1 MPISNFLFKVKRTL
15 NKKSKKTDSKY
26 NQKII
31 EKKDFNNRLKNMINS
46 EQPFAI
52 SRIGATEL
60 DCIFNYENFS
70 KFNSRNKEMMQN
82 NAGFFPSNDNNLKKF
97 YSLYIKDIND
107 IDIFGYWKNTGED
120 TIFNKYGNFD
130 LKITELKN
138 IEPYYHENPWT
149 LSLEGKNVL
158 VIHPFNKTIN
168 LQYEKRDH
176 LFKVPTLPSFN
187 LISYS
192 PPQTI
197 GGESSQ
203 YSSWFDALE
212 NTLNEIDKIEF
223 DIALIGAGAYGL
235 PIAAHIKRSNKQAI
249 HFGGSL
255 QILFGI
261 KGKRWDEHP
270 YISGLYNDK
279 WVRPMDI
286 EKPTNFK
293 NVEKG
298 CYW

>member
-1 MPISNFLFKVKRTL
+1 MPISNFLFRVKNTI
-15 NKKSKKTDSKY
+15 NKKSKKTKEKYIQKMVDKQEFNDKLKHMIISK
-26 NQKII
+26 
-31 EKKDFNNRLKNMINS
+31 E
-46 EQPFAI
+46 PFAI
-52 SRIGATEL
+52 SRIGSVEL
-60 DCIFNYENFS
+60 DCIFTYEYYN
-70 KFNSRNKEMMQN
+70 KFNTRNRDMMKN
-82 NAGFFPSNDNNLKKF
+82 NAGFFPSDDKSLKKF
-97 YSLYIKDIND
+97 HSLYIEDIND

-120 TIFNKYGNFD
+120 IIFNKYGNSK
-130 LKITELKN
+130 LQITELKN
-138 IEPYYHENPWT
+138 IEPYYHNNPWT
-149 LSLEGKNVL
+149 LSLKGKNVL
-158 VIHPFNKTIN
+158 VIHPFNQTIN
-168 LQYEKRDH
+168 LQYKKRED
-176 LFKVPTLPSFN
+176 LFSVPTLPDFN

-197 GGESSQ
+197 GGESNE
-203 YSSWFDALE
+203 YTSWFDALE
-212 NTLNEIDKIEF
+212 NTLDEIDKINF

-235 PIAAHIKRSNKQAI
+235 PIAAHIKRSKKQAI

-270 YISGLYNDK
+270 YISKMYNDN